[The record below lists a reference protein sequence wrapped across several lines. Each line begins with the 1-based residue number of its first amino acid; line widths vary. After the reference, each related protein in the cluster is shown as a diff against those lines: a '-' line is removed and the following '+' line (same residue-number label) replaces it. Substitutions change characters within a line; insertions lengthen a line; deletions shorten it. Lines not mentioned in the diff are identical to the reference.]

1 MLGVARDHD
10 LVLLGATSFVGAL
23 TAEHLARSAPAHARI
38 ALAGRDRERLAALR
52 DRLPGTAAA
61 WPLLVVDVEDRPA
74 LDRVAASTTALV
86 TTVGP
91 YTRHGLPVVDAC
103 AAAGTHYADLTGEL
117 GFVRTAIDATD
128 AVARATGA
136 RLVHA
141 CGYDSVPSD
150 LGVHLL
156 HRAATADAAGDLLDV
171 HALATARGGVSGGTV
186 ASMLGEVESVR
197 TDPRVRAL
205 HADPFAL
212 SPDRAAESDRAQPSP
227 FAGPRVLAGRW
238 AAPFV
243 MAPFNTKVVRRSNAL
258 TGWAYGRDLRYA
270 EHVDAGRGAS
280 GAVTALAVT
289 AGTALG
295 AAALALPRA
304 RALVERALPAG
315 SGPDATTRHDGF
327 FRHRFLARTTGGRT
341 YAARV
346 QATGDP
352 GYAATSVMLGE
363 AALALAL
370 DGAALPDRA
379 GSLTPATALGDVLVE
394 RLRAQGFR
402 LDAVPVAPVAW

>member
-1 MLGVARDHD
+1 MARDHD

-23 TAEHLARSAPAHARI
+23 TAEHLARTAPAGTRI
-38 ALAGRDRERLAALR
+38 ALAGRDRERLAALA
-52 DRLPGTAAA
+52 DRLPDVAAA
-61 WPLLVVDVEDRPA
+61 WPLVVVDVGDRPA
-74 LDRVAASTTALV
+74 LDRLAASTTALV

-91 YTRHGLPVVDAC
+91 YAERGLPVVEAC

-117 GFVRTAIDATD
+117 GFVRAAIDAAD
-128 AVARATGA
+128 ATARATGA

-156 HRAATADAAGDLLDV
+156 HRAAAADGAGDLLDV
-171 HALATARGGVSGGTV
+171 HALATARGGISGGTV
-186 ASMLGEVESVR
+186 ASMLGEVEAVR
-197 TDPRVRAL
+197 TDPRARRL
-205 HADPFAL
+205 HADPYAL
-212 SPDRAAESDRAQPSP
+212 SPDRAAEHDVAQPAP
-227 FAGPRVLAGRW
+227 LAPPRVLAGRW

-243 MAPFNTKVVRRSNAL
+243 MAPFNTQVVRRSNAL
-258 TGWAYGRDLRYA
+258 TGWSYGRGLRYA

-280 GAVTALAVT
+280 GALTALVVTAA
-289 AGTALG
+289 TALG
-295 AAALALPRA
+295 AAALALPPA
-304 RALVERALPAG
+304 RALVGRLLPAG
-315 SGPDATTRHDGF
+315 EGPDERTRREGF
-327 FRHRFLARTTGGRT
+327 FRHRFLASTTSGRA

-346 QATGDP
+346 QASGDP

-370 DGAALPDRA
+370 DGDALPDRA

-394 RLRAQGFR
+394 RLRGQGFR
-402 LDAVPVAPVAW
+402 LEAVPVPPVGW

>member
-1 MLGVARDHD
+1 MTDRQHD

-23 TAEHLARSAPAHARI
+23 TAEHLARSAPPHARI
-38 ALAGRDRERLAALR
+38 ALAGRDRERLAAVR
-52 DRLPGTAAA
+52 AGLPGRAGS

-74 LDRVAASTTALV
+74 LDRLAAGTTALA

-91 YTRHGLPVVDAC
+91 YARHGLPVVEAC

-117 GFVRTAIDATD
+117 GFLRAAIDA
-128 AVARATGA
+128 AGARARSTGA

-156 HRAATADAAGDLLDV
+156 HGAAAADDSGGLGEV
-171 HALATARGGVSGGTV
+171 HALATARGGVSGGTI
-186 ASMLGEVESVR
+186 ASLLGEVDAAR
-197 TDPRVRAL
+197 TDPWVRRL
-205 HADPFAL
+205 HADPYAL
-212 SPDRAAESDRAQPSP
+212 SPDRDAEPGGPQQSP
-227 FAGPRVLAGRW
+227 FAPLRRIRGRW

-243 MAPFNTKVVRRSNAL
+243 MAPFNTRVVRRSNAL

-280 GAVTALAVT
+280 GLGTALAVT
-289 AGTALG
+289 AASALG
-295 AAALALPRA
+295 GAALALPPTRSLA
-304 RALVERALPAG
+304 ERLLPAAG
-315 SGPDATTRHDGF
+315 HGPDEETRRTGW
-327 FRHRFLARTTGGRT
+327 FRHRFLATTAGGRT

-346 QATGDP
+346 QASGDP
-352 GYAATSVMLGE
+352 GYAATSVMLGQ

-370 DGAALPDRA
+370 DGGTLPDRA
-379 GSLTPATALGDVLVE
+379 GSLTPATALGDVLVD
-394 RLRAQGFR
+394 RLRAQGFL
-402 LDAVPVAPVAW
+402 LDAVAVR

>member
-1 MLGVARDHD
+1 MAAREHD

-23 TAEHLARSAPAHARI
+23 TAEHLARTAPPRARV

-52 DRLPGTAAA
+52 DRLPARAAA
-61 WPLLVVDVEDRPA
+61 WPLVVVDVEDRPA

-91 YTRHGLPVVDAC
+91 YARHGLPVVEAC

-117 GFVRTAIDATD
+117 GFVRAAIDAAD
-128 AVARATGA
+128 ARARDTGA

-156 HRAATADAAGDLLDV
+156 HRAAAADGAGDLLDV

-186 ASMLGEVESVR
+186 ASLLGEVEAVR

-205 HADPFAL
+205 HADPYAL
-212 SPDRAAESDRAQPSP
+212 SPDRAAEQDRGAQPGSIAP
-227 FAGPRVLAGRW
+227 PRVLAGRW

-258 TGWAYGRDLRYA
+258 TGWAYGRGLRYA

-280 GAVTALAVT
+280 GMLTALTVTAATGV
-289 AGTALG
+289 G
-295 AAALALPRA
+295 AAALALPPT
-304 RALVERALPAG
+304 RALVGRLLPAG
-315 SGPDATTRHDGF
+315 GGPDEPTRSGGF
-327 FRHRFLARTTGGRT
+327 FRHRFLGSTTSGRT

-346 QATGDP
+346 QASGDP

-370 DGAALPDRA
+370 DGDALPDRA
-379 GSLTPATALGDVLVE
+379 GSLTPATALGDVLAE
-394 RLRAQGFR
+394 RLRRQGFR
-402 LDAVPVAPVAW
+402 LDAVEVAPVGW

>member
-1 MLGVARDHD
+1 MTDREHD
-10 LVLLGATSFVGAL
+10 VVLLGATSFVGSL
-23 TAEHLARSAPAHARI
+23 TAEHLARSAPPHARV

-52 DRLPGTAAA
+52 AGLPSRAAG

-74 LDRVAASTTALV
+74 LDRLAAGTTALA

-91 YTRHGLPVVDAC
+91 YARHGLPVVEAC

-117 GFVRTAIDATD
+117 GFVRAAIDA
-128 AVARATGA
+128 AGARARSTGA

-156 HRAATADAAGDLLDV
+156 HRAAGADDAGGLVDV
-171 HALATARGGVSGGTV
+171 HAMATARGGVSGGTI
-186 ASMLGEVESVR
+186 ASLLGEVDAAR
-197 TDPRVRAL
+197 TDPRVRRL
-205 HADPFAL
+205 HADPYAL
-212 SPDRAAESDRAQPSP
+212 SPDRDAEPGGPQPSP
-227 FAGPRVLAGRW
+227 FAPPRLRRGRW

-243 MAPFNTKVVRRSNAL
+243 MAPFNTRVVRRSNAL

-280 GAVTALAVT
+280 GLAAALAVT
-289 AGTALG
+289 AASALG
-295 AAALALPRA
+295 GAALALPPT
-304 RALVERALPAG
+304 RALAERLLPRAG
-315 SGPDATTRHDGF
+315 DGPDEHTRRTGW
-327 FRHRFLARTTGGRT
+327 FRHRFLATTAGGRT

-346 QATGDP
+346 QASGDP
-352 GYAATSVMLGE
+352 GYAATSVMLGQ

-370 DGAALPDRA
+370 DGDALPDRA

-394 RLRAQGFR
+394 RLRAQGFL
-402 LDAVPVAPVAW
+402 LDAVAVR

>member
-1 MLGVARDHD
+1 MADREHD

-23 TAEHLARSAPAHARI
+23 TAEHLARTAPAHARI

-52 DRLPGTAAA
+52 DRLPAGATG
-61 WPLLVVDVEDRPA
+61 WPLVVVDVGDRPA

-86 TTVGP
+86 STVGP
-91 YTRHGLPVVDAC
+91 YARHGLPVVEAC

-117 GFVRTAIDATD
+117 GFVRSAIDAAD
-128 AVARATGA
+128 ARARATGA

-156 HRAATADAAGDLLDV
+156 HRAAAADGAGDLLDV
-171 HALATARGGVSGGTV
+171 HALATARGGLSGGTV
-186 ASMLGEVESVR
+186 ASLLGEVESVR
-197 TDPRVRAL
+197 TDARVRRL

-212 SPDRAAESDRAQPSP
+212 SPDRTAEQDRAQPP
-227 FAGPRVLAGRW
+227 AFAAPRVLAGRW

-243 MAPFNTKVVRRSNAL
+243 MAPFNTKIVRRSNAL
-258 TGWAYGRDLRYA
+258 TGWAYGRGLRYA

-280 GAVTALAVT
+280 GLLTALVVTAAT
-289 AGTALG
+289 GLG
-295 AAALALPRA
+295 AAALALPPM
-304 RALVERALPAG
+304 RALVERAVPAG
-315 SGPDATTRHDGF
+315 GGPDEPTRNGGF
-327 FRHRFLARTTGGRT
+327 FRHRFLGTTTSGRT

-346 QATGDP
+346 QADGDP

-370 DGAALPDRA
+370 DGDALPARA
-379 GSLTPATALGDVLVE
+379 GSLTPATALGDVLAE
-394 RLRAQGFR
+394 RLRRNGFR
-402 LDAVPVAPVAW
+402 LDVAEVAPVGW

>member
-1 MLGVARDHD
+1 MARDHD
-10 LVLLGATSFVGAL
+10 LVLLGATSFVGSL
-23 TAEHLARSAPAHARI
+23 TAEHLARTAPPHARI
-38 ALAGRDRERLAALR
+38 ALAGRDHDRLAALR
-52 DRLPGTAAA
+52 DRLPSAAGA

-91 YTRHGLPVVDAC
+91 YARHGLPVVEAC
-103 AAAGTHYADLTGEL
+103 AASGTHYADLTGEL
-117 GFVRTAIDATD
+117 GFVRSAIDAAD
-128 AVARATGA
+128 AVARSTGA

-156 HRAATADAAGDLLDV
+156 HRAVAADGTGDLLDV

-186 ASMLGEVESVR
+186 ASMLGEVEAVR
-197 TDPRVRAL
+197 SDPRVRAL

-212 SPDRAAESDRAQPSP
+212 SPDRAAESDDPQPSP
-227 FAGPRVLAGRW
+227 FAPPRVLAGRW

-243 MAPFNTKVVRRSNAL
+243 MAPFNTRVVRRSNAL
-258 TGWAYGRDLRYA
+258 TGWAYGHGLRYA

-280 GAVTALAVT
+280 GLLTALAVT
-289 AGTALG
+289 AATGLG
-295 AAALALPRA
+295 AAALALPAA
-304 RALVERALPAG
+304 RALVERAAPAG
-315 SGPDATTRHDGF
+315 GGPDEATRRGGF
-327 FRHRFLARTTGGRT
+327 FRHRFLASTTSGRT

-346 QATGDP
+346 QASGDP
-352 GYAATSVMLGE
+352 GYAATAVMLGE

-370 DGAALPDRA
+370 DGDSLPDRA
-379 GSLTPATALGDVLVE
+379 GSLTPATALGDVLVR

-402 LDAVPVAPVAW
+402 LDAVEVAPVAW

>member
-1 MLGVARDHD
+1 MARDHD
-10 LVLLGATSFVGAL
+10 LVLLGATSFVGSLA
-23 TAEHLARSAPAHARI
+23 AEHLARTAPPHARI
-38 ALAGRDRERLAALR
+38 ALAGRDHDRLAALR
-52 DRLPGTAAA
+52 DRLPAGAAG

-91 YTRHGLPVVDAC
+91 YARHGLPVVEAC

-117 GFVRTAIDATD
+117 GFVRTAIDAAD
-128 AVARATGA
+128 AVARSTGA

-156 HRAATADAAGDLLDV
+156 HRAAATGGAGDLLDV

-186 ASMLGEVESVR
+186 ASMLGEVEAVR
-197 TDPRVRAL
+197 SDPRVRAL

-212 SPDRAAESDRAQPSP
+212 SPDRAAESDDPQPPS
-227 FAGPRVLAGRW
+227 FARPRVLAGRW

-243 MAPFNTKVVRRSNAL
+243 MAPFNTQVVRRSNAL
-258 TGWAYGRDLRYA
+258 TGWAYGRELRYA

-280 GAVTALAVT
+280 GLLTALAVT
-289 AGTALG
+289 VATGLG
-295 AAALALPRA
+295 AAALALPPA
-304 RALVERALPAG
+304 RSLVERAMPAG
-315 SGPDATTRHDGF
+315 GGPDEATRRGGF
-327 FRHRFLARTTGGRT
+327 FRHRFLASTTGGRT

-346 QATGDP
+346 QASGDP
-352 GYAATSVMLGE
+352 GYAATAVMLGE
-363 AALALAL
+363 AALTLAL
-370 DGAALPDRA
+370 DGDSLPDRA
-379 GSLTPATALGDVLVE
+379 GSLTPATALGDVLVR

-402 LDAVPVAPVAW
+402 LDAVEVAPVAW